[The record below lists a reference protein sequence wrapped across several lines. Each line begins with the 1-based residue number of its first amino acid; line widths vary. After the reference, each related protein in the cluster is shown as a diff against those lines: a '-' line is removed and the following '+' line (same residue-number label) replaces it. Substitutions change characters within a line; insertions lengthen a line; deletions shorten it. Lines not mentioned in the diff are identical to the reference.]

1 MHGHVIPAAKDVGS
15 PLSPSKQN
23 AEDSIVPPG
32 GLPLTAA
39 QDSPLGD
46 QLFFA
51 FAQIQHEFRTRMHN
65 ALAELDLDVRQYSTL
80 AFIAEGH
87 TPAQHDLA
95 QILHLDPSQ
104 VVTLTKNLEVR
115 GLLVR
120 ETVPRD
126 RRAKAL
132 VITEEGERVY
142 RQAAAQIALVEEAL
156 TASLSRR
163 DRNALKSLLRRIL
176 PLP

>member
-1 MHGHVIPAAKDVGS
+1 MF
-15 PLSPSKQN
+15 PSKQN
-23 AEDSIVPPG
+23 AEDTVVPPG
-32 GLPLTAA
+32 VPPLKAA
-39 QDSPLGD
+39 QDSPLGE

-51 FAQIQHEFRTRMHN
+51 LAQMQHEFRTRMFD
-65 ALAELDLDVRQYSTL
+65 ALAELGLDVRQYSTL

-95 QILHLDPSQ
+95 RILHLDPSQ
-104 VVTLTKNLEVR
+104 VVTLTKNLEAR

-120 ETVPRD
+120 ETLPRD

-132 VITEEGERVY
+132 VITEEGKNVY
-142 RQAAAQIALVEEAL
+142 GQAATKVDHVEEAV

-163 DRNALKSLLRRIL
+163 DRNALKTLLHRIL
-176 PLP
+176 PLS